1 VLGFSLAALVAT
13 PAAAG
18 IELLF
23 QARSV
28 RTTISR
34 SVQCAP
40 EPPWPLTCA
49 SLYTF
54 SQGPLNEDHL
64 EQAVAFEPFQQ
75 EVTTAASFAAQDSSF
90 GPGSISANGN
100 IAAGGLDETI
110 FSGNTLIW
118 VTGSTT
124 SYSAFSADFSL
135 DHPTEVMLS
144 VQIDGAEAPSQSMTL
159 YARLLDAGG
168 TIAGLVCGWTTE
180 DGLVYFC
187 HPDAEA
193 WTGVLAPGQY
203 TLEAYVEGEGDP
215 HIPGQSSGHGAS
227 GSYAIT
233 LSATAPVPALEPPGL
248 ALLALLMLAAV
259 WCTGRRV
266 EPVA

>member
-1 VLGFSLAALVAT
+1 VLGLSLAVLVAT
-13 PAAAG
+13 PAAARMQ
-18 IELLF
+18 LLS

-28 RTTISR
+28 RTTIAR

-40 EPPWPLTCA
+40 EPPWPFTCA
-49 SLYTF
+49 SLYAS
-54 SQGPLNEDHL
+54 SQGPLNENHL
-64 EQAVAFEPFQQ
+64 EQAVTFEPFQQ
-75 EVTTAASFAAQDSSF
+75 EVTTAASSAAQDSSF
-90 GPGSISANGN
+90 GPGYISASGSIS
-100 IAAGGLDETI
+100 AGGLDETI
-110 FSGNTLIW
+110 LIGNTLVW
-118 VTGSTT
+118 VIGSTT
-124 SYSAFSADFSL
+124 SHSAFSAQFSL

-144 VQIDGAEAPSQSMTL
+144 AQVDGAEAPTQLMTL
-159 YARLLDAGG
+159 HARLFDASG

-180 DGLVYFC
+180 DEIVYFC
-187 HPDAEA
+187 HPEAEA

-203 TLEAYVEGEGDP
+203 TLEAYVDGEGYP
-215 HIPGQSSGHGAS
+215 QISGQSSGHGAS

-233 LSATAPVPALEPPGL
+233 LSATAPVPLLGPPGL